1 MGMSWAATWMA
12 PHIPEALQTMTAH
25 SLILAAPNI
34 IQQKASRL
42 SKITEDH
49 RISIQSPD
57 PKLQCGSC
65 FVYSRLTW
73 YVAVWTTMCN
83 R

>member
-1 MGMSWAATWMA
+1 
-12 PHIPEALQTMTAH
+12 MTAH

-34 IQQKASRL
+34 IQKKASRL

-57 PKLQCGSC
+57 PKLQHGSC
-65 FVYSRLTW
+65 FVYSGLTW